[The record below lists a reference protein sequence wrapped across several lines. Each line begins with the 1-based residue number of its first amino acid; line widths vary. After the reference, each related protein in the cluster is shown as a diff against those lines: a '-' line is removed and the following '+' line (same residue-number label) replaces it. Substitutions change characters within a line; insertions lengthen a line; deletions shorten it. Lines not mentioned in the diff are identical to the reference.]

1 MKLIHSIRFQLMCL
15 IGALVIGTLLVVSGA
30 GYYLSQQ
37 YLRESMEQ
45 TEEAV
50 VGKAAAYVQAELAM
64 SITQLED
71 LASIAR
77 LQSGDKTQIQPAL
90 QEAHQRIGKFDDILF
105 ASLDGVTIN
114 NAGFSINISDR
125 EYFQKVINTKKPYI
139 SEIFLSRTNQKQAV
153 ALCVPVSRNGQ
164 LIGVLFGMYSLDKL
178 QPIIQDIKFKQH
190 GYGALLE
197 DGGLYLVHPTRP
209 ELAGNMNLKNGEIS
223 AELKNKGNMINGIDP
238 RLSAAFTQ
246 ALETDS
252 RVRMQYKPTSSN
264 VEQVGSFIPIDMP
277 GDRRWILLMTTT
289 EADATSEVTALSR
302 MLIGL
307 SGFSLLLVLGLTFW
321 SSRSFVRPILHINQ
335 VAKEIAEG
343 DLRERV
349 KTIQSQSELGELADN
364 MLLMN
369 RNLRGLVQQVQSE
382 SSQMAA
388 ASEELTAS
396 AHQSADAANQ
406 VAGSITEVARAA
418 DMQSEHAAQI
428 LTISRTMTE
437 QVAQMS
443 QAAEEVTGAAAIT
456 TRSAEQGGQVVQQT
470 IRQMNEIGQQTA
482 AMQNHITELNTS
494 SRDIQEMVTLIST
507 IAGQTNLL
515 ALNAAIEAARAGEQ
529 GRGFAVVAEE
539 VRKLAEESN
548 QAAQTINS
556 LVAKNETNL
565 TQVVAAAQNG
575 ISGIQ
580 SGIALANDT
589 GETFKQIEDAIH
601 RLSGQVTDITVAIRR
616 IAEENQTLA
625 AAIENIDTASKGVA
639 SETQS
644 VSAAT
649 EEQSASVQEIASSS
663 QSLANLAAD
672 LEAAIAKFQL

>member
-30 GYYLSQQ
+30 GYYLTQQ
-37 YLRESMEQ
+37 YLGESMEQ

-50 VGKAAAYVQAELAM
+50 VGKAAAYVRAELAM
-64 SITQLED
+64 PIMQLED

-90 QEAHQRIGKFDDILF
+90 QEAHLRIGKFDDILF
-105 ASLDGVTIN
+105 ASLDGVSIN
-114 NAGFSINISDR
+114 NAGVSVNVSDR
-125 EYFQKVINTKKPYI
+125 EYFRKVINTKKPHI
-139 SEIFLSRTNQKQAV
+139 SEIFLSRTNQKQSV

-164 LIGVLFGMYSLDKL
+164 LIGVLFGTYSLDKL

-197 DGGLYLVHPTRP
+197 DSGLYLVHPTRP
-209 ELAGNMNLKNGEIS
+209 EFAGNMNLKTGEFS
-223 AELKNKGNMINGIDP
+223 AELKNQENMSNGIDP

-246 ALETDS
+246 ALETHK
-252 RVRMQYKPTSSN
+252 RVHMQYKSTSAN
-264 VEQVGSFIPIDMP
+264 IEQVGSFIPIDMP
-277 GDRRWILLMTTT
+277 GDRRWILQMTTT
-289 EADATSEVTALSR
+289 EADATSEITALSR

-321 SSRSFVRPILHINQ
+321 ASRSFVRPILHINQ
-335 VAKEIAEG
+335 VANEIAEG
-343 DLRERV
+343 DLRDRV
-349 KTIQSQSELGELADN
+349 KTIRSQNELGQLADN

-369 RNLRGLVQQVQSE
+369 RNLRGLVQQVQSQ
-382 SSQMAA
+382 SAQMAA

-396 AHQSADAANQ
+396 AHQSADASNQ

-418 DMQSEHAAQI
+418 ELQSENAAQI
-428 LTISRTMTE
+428 LTVSRTMTE
-437 QVAQMS
+437 QVDQMS
-443 QAAEEVTGAAAIT
+443 QAAEAVTGAAAVT

-494 SRDIQEMVTLIST
+494 SRDIQKMVTLISS

-580 SGIALANDT
+580 SGIALVNDT

-625 AAIENIDTASKGVA
+625 EAIENIDTASKEVA

-649 EEQSASVQEIASSS
+649 EEQSASMQEIASSS

-672 LEAAIAKFQL
+672 LEAAIAKFRL